1 MKRFPRF
8 FIHRVK
14 RPCLIAAAARKAP
27 VNGEKQLKQQ
37 RPDDIL
43 VSFFFSL
50 HSFSSPSAYVRLRP
64 VHAGKCDEVLI
75 FRKRKKPI
83 MAALQQW
90 FYEIVREINQDAFEL
105 LNFRA

>member
-1 MKRFPRF
+1 M
-8 FIHRVK
+8 K

-43 VSFFFSL
+43 VSFFFQLALLFHL
-50 HSFSSPSAYVRLRP
+50 HQHMFDCGLFTQ
-64 VHAGKCDEVLI
+64 GKCDEVLI